1 MFMTKPETKL
11 RDSKIFP
18 MRIQPLLCRGEIL
31 SLGFYDLDTLS
42 LRKKITVTKIGGQD
56 EGFGFSPDGRFF
68 YNIESP
74 TCFVRTQLSVYETRE
89 FSKVCTLFSENK
101 RMMLEHLEFD
111 DNTCYLLGY
120 MRDDADMFDYGFI
133 AVFDAESKA
142 VKTFVPLTENNM
154 TIYRITNT
162 GS

>member
-74 TCFVRTQLSVYETRE
+74 TCFVRTQLSVNLVYM
-89 FSKVCTLFSENK
+89 KQENSPK
-101 RMMLEHLEFD
+101 SARYFQ
-111 DNTCYLLGY
+111 
-120 MRDDADMFDYGFI
+120 
-133 AVFDAESKA
+133 
-142 VKTFVPLTENNM
+142 KTNE
-154 TIYRITNT
+154 
-162 GS
+162 